1 MPANSSIARS
11 IASTRNSCTL
21 TRTPTPTGSPC
32 SSPGRWPLPCSR
44 LTGVPLLTVN
54 VVVVL
59 ALILSVGLATGL
71 AFAWTGS
78 VVASLLAG
86 RVFAHVPNRMDHLGT
101 LIVQMGCRRPGVL

>member
-1 MPANSSIARS
+1 M
-11 IASTRNSCTL
+11 
-21 TRTPTPTGSPC
+21 
-32 SSPGRWPLPCSR
+32 
-44 LTGVPLLTVN
+44 PLLTVN

-78 VVASLLAG
+78 VVPSLLAG

-101 LIVQMGCRRPGVL
+101 LIVQMGCRRRGVL